1 MNKPIVWTGDLADD
15 CCARWGGM
23 TAHCEVMY
31 DAQVRAEGEKRASTE
46 SFWFAAVYR
55 GKRTI
60 FSTADVGGLFVGGH
74 LARATCETIMRLA
87 AEASRLGVRVPE
99 LEKKRSHK

>member
-1 MNKPIVWTGDLADD
+1 MKKPIVWTGTLDDD

-23 TAHCEVMY
+23 IAHCEVMY
-31 DAQVRAEGEKRASTE
+31 DAKVRVKWDTASTE

-87 AEASRLGVRVPE
+87 AEARAKGTP
-99 LEKKRSHK
+99 